1 MQSLAEQGTM
11 YYASPLAASHGGY
24 KMEQDWAGTP
34 SMGMKMEQDW
44 TSPSSAGGSMSR
56 SASVA
61 DELSMLA
68 MGDGYL
74 ASQQQL
80 VNPATYAPAVSW
92 TPSTDPAI
100 VQYADSSTLQT
111 HMTAPLP
118 RSQSFDTS
126 MMTAQATP
134 WAELPQDFGS
144 YGRSQGPTQ
153 ASTPASMKYFPS
165 PSSTPCIRP
174 IPTKSKSTPSS
185 SASGSGSGSCTCFS
199 LCLQSLQALHNASS
213 PACPPLDEVL
223 NLNSKAVECCR
234 TMLAC
239 TRCMSR
245 SGTHTAT
252 MLLATVIGKITSFY
266 KAASNQFDDN
276 SGVSQQHQ
284 AAAAALNNPSL
295 SLGGY
300 QMNTNEGRRFELEIL
315 ALELRKLE
323 ELYMR
328 FTEVCADFSE
338 DQEVSKAMVGYLG
351 QNLVSTIKQ
360 VNQRKGNMGYM

>member
-1 MQSLAEQGTM
+1 
-11 YYASPLAASHGGY
+11 
-24 KMEQDWAGTP
+24 
-34 SMGMKMEQDW
+34 
-44 TSPSSAGGSMSR
+44 
-56 SASVA
+56 
-61 DELSMLA
+61 
-68 MGDGYL
+68 
-74 ASQQQL
+74 
-80 VNPATYAPAVSW
+80 
-92 TPSTDPAI
+92 
-100 VQYADSSTLQT
+100 
-111 HMTAPLP
+111 
-118 RSQSFDTS
+118 
-126 MMTAQATP
+126 
-134 WAELPQDFGS
+134 
-144 YGRSQGPTQ
+144 
-153 ASTPASMKYFPS
+153 
-165 PSSTPCIRP
+165 
-174 IPTKSKSTPSS
+174 
-185 SASGSGSGSCTCFS
+185 
-199 LCLQSLQALHNASS
+199 
-213 PACPPLDEVL
+213 
-223 NLNSKAVECCR
+223 
-234 TMLAC
+234 
-239 TRCMSR
+239 
-245 SGTHTAT
+245 